1 MERERTL
8 FLVKPDAVQ
17 RGLSG
22 EILKRLENRGL
33 KFVGLKLM
41 QVTPAQAEQHYAEH
55 KGKPFF
61 EGLVDFITSS
71 PIVAAVVEGTNA
83 IEIVRA
89 TNGVTNPL
97 KADPGT
103 IRADFGLEM
112 GRNLVHASDS
122 AESAAR
128 EITIFFKPSELV
140 DWTRDTERWI
150 FE

>member
-1 MERERTL
+1 M
-8 FLVKPDAVQ
+8 LVPRA
-17 RGLSG
+17 
-22 EILKRLENRGL
+22 
-33 KFVGLKLM
+33 
-41 QVTPAQAEQHYAEH
+41 TAEKHYAEH

-61 EGLVDFITSS
+61 EGLVSFITSS
-71 PIVAAVVEGTNA
+71 PIIAAVVEGTNA

-89 TNGVTNPL
+89 TNGATNPL

-122 AESAAR
+122 PASAAR
-128 EITIFFKPSELV
+128 EIKIFFKPSELIE
-140 DWTRDTERWI
+140 WPRDTEKWI